1 MWKYNINKAQGA
13 TVAMTVQGLENAKIS
28 STTIHLLGY
37 TVKNRVIVDKK
48 YFLPLNPVTP
58 ISPTA
63 GDFTVIA
70 PDYPDVTKVK
80 LSKTINNCLF
90 TIKINILS
98 YFVVPHFFL
107 LSDSSSTIH
116 SLLILIEATYRT

>member
-1 MWKYNINKAQGA
+1 MWKYNVNKAQGT

-80 LSKTINNCLF
+80 LFKIQTI
-90 TIKINILS
+90 
-98 YFVVPHFFL
+98 
-107 LSDSSSTIH
+107 
-116 SLLILIEATYRT
+116 A